1 MFIAP
6 MPRGPE
12 IALDELQKAI
22 AVYLEKGT
30 YAAAAEA
37 IGRDLS
43 VVRRALLRAQMSEKV
58 SLHAR
63 AVETGLRNGRKALT
77 KTTKLLSKKATGA
90 AKTSELVG
98 IAKGL
103 SLTLAR
109 LTDLAELELKRRDAK
124 LRGKKMLAEIEAL
137 QKGTALTAEQVLAYL
152 ASLPREEIV
161 RILGMLRREPQL
173 PTSTGA

>member
-1 MFIAP
+1 M
-6 MPRGPE
+6 
-12 IALDELQKAI
+12 
-22 AVYLEKGT
+22 
-30 YAAAAEA
+30 
-37 IGRDLS
+37 
-43 VVRRALLRAQMSEKV
+43 
-58 SLHAR
+58 
-63 AVETGLRNGRKALT
+63 
-77 KTTKLLSKKATGA
+77 ATGA